1 MKLNWAI
8 KKFDELTPHELYT
21 IMWLRNEVFVVEQNC
36 VFQDADFKDQ
46 QSWHLMGWA
55 DDKQLMAYSR
65 ILPQGLAYVQPSI
78 GRVVTNPAAR
88 KEGAGRELM
97 NTAIAH
103 CCKLFGEQDIKIGAQ
118 LYLLKFYSSL
128 GFERSGEVYLEDGIE
143 HVEMIR
149 FFKNQ

>member
-1 MKLNWAI
+1 MKLNWVL
-8 KKFDELTPHELYT
+8 KKFDELSPHELYT

-36 VFQDADFKDQ
+36 VFQDADNKDQ
-46 QSWHLMGWA
+46 QSWHLMGWD

-65 ILPQGLAYVQPSI
+65 ILPPGLAYKQPSI

-97 NTAIAH
+97 TTAIAY
-103 CCKLFGEQDIKIGAQ
+103 CNQLFGEKDIKIGAQ

-128 GFERSGEVYLEDGIE
+128 GFEKTGQIYLEDGIE